1 MTRTGLRL
9 LWIISTECRYSKP
22 LAASASFTG
31 ILIFEDW
38 GGNKDQAYEAKA
50 VSLGVLRCEVHDVSV
65 NHPFTDDAQWEQ
77 LRGDTQHRQD
87 IWVGETP
94 PDHNFLEQ
102 TLPRVVK
109 GARHA

>member
-1 MTRTGLRL
+1 MGGETVGDTYGLEATVDNIQRMQVMQTAGRFCKLHGYFKIRGLR
-9 LWIISTECRYSKP
+9 
-22 LAASASFTG
+22 
-31 ILIFEDW
+31 
-38 GGNKDQAYEAKA
+38 GNRDQAYEAKA

-102 TLPRVVK
+102 TLP
-109 GARHA
+109 